1 MVPYLTSVMARTAIT
16 FALVASVGATA
27 DNARAAEAG
36 PPGPMECV
44 LPHGDL
50 TITEL
55 PSGSNALGCEA
66 VGRVVTHDGAGVTVP
81 EPGTAVS
88 VHATQADGSGHGFT
102 LQVAADGAIT
112 YQLESDAVDTETT
125 GSDQPDNIGNP
136 ALEGADLTHEGDS
149 VGADAPD
156 MPAPG
161 ESEVADADIA
171 AAPSACSDQTY
182 KTQDLKEYGTYNW
195 YVGDGGM
202 PGGLSR
208 SQASTA
214 FRDAVGNIVG
224 SYNNC
229 GLSDTVSAKAEFKG
243 YTNYEADVDSSGNCR
258 SRDGLSTWDAGNLG
272 ATDIAVACIW
282 SHVYEGKKN
291 DLREADVR
299 YNTSDYDFTDY
310 PTSSCYRKHDV
321 RSIGTHEAGHVFG
334 LDDLY
339 GNDDNLTMYG
349 TPSYCKTKARSL
361 GLGDVRGLRSIY

>member
-1 MVPYLTSVMARTAIT
+1 MVPYLTSVMARTAIS

-27 DNARAAEAG
+27 DNARAAEVG

-171 AAPSACSDQTY
+171 AAPGACSDQTY
-182 KTQDLKEYGTYNW
+182 ETQDLKEYGTYNW

-229 GLSDTVSAKAEFKG
+229 ALSDTVSAKAEFKG